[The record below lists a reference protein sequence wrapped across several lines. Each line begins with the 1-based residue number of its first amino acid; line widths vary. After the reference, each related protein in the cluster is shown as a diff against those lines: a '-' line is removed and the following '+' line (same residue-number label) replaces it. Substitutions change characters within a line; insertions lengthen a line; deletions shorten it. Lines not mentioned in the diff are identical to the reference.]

1 MTNNLDIRSVIGSF
15 FRLQLNVKLIH
26 WNTRNHNLH
35 KITDKLYTDLLGITD
50 RFVETY
56 LGAHGDFEMRDL
68 KPSCIDVQVMQ
79 DKDLKPYIQS
89 TIKSLIMSE
98 LYDQVS
104 HDLRAIL
111 DEMLELLNTNIYL
124 LRQI

>member
-35 KITDKLYTDLLGITD
+35 KITDKLYTDLLDITD

-56 LGAHGDFEMRDL
+56 LFASMIFL
-68 KPSCIDVQVMQ
+68 
-79 DKDLKPYIQS
+79 
-89 TIKSLIMSE
+89 
-98 LYDQVS
+98 
-104 HDLRAIL
+104 
-111 DEMLELLNTNIYL
+111 
-124 LRQI
+124 

>member
-1 MTNNLDIRSVIGSF
+1 
-15 FRLQLNVKLIH
+15 
-26 WNTRNHNLH
+26 LH
-35 KITDKLYTDLLGITD
+35 KITDKLYTNLLDVTD

-56 LGAHGDFEMRDL
+56 LGAHSDFEMSDL
-68 KPSCIDVQVMQ
+68 KPSCIEVQVMQ
-79 DKDLKPYIQS
+79 DKELKPYLQS
-89 TIKSLIMSE
+89 IIKSLIMSE

-124 LRQI
+124 IRAI

>member
-15 FRLQLNVKLIH
+15 FSLQLNVKLIH

-35 KITDKLYTDLLGITD
+35 KITDKLYTDLLDVTD

-56 LGAHGDFEMRDL
+56 LGAHADFEMSDL
-68 KPSCIDVQVMQ
+68 KPACIDVQVMQ
-79 DKDLKPYIQS
+79 DKELKPYLQS
-89 TIKSLIMSE
+89 IIKSLIMSE

-124 LRQI
+124 IRAI